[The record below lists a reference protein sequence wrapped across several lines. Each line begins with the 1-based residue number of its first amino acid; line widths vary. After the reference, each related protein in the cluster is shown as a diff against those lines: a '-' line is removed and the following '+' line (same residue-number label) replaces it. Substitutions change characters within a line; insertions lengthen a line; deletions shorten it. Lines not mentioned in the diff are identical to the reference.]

1 MSQPLIP
8 AYIPAT
14 GFASL
19 DDYRS
24 RQAAFYSDDYGQ
36 RARYRQHNDALLE
49 QDDDLRVVF
58 FGDSITDGWDLA
70 QSFPGKNYINRGIGG
85 QTTAQMLVRF
95 RQDVLNLRPQVVV
108 IHAGTNDVAGNTGPV
123 SNLDIEE
130 NIMTFT
136 ELAKLHDIQVV
147 IASILPV
154 HDANP
159 ASQDLFAQRPRE
171 RIVALNRW
179 LKGWCAAEGLVWL
192 DYASAMT
199 DAAGKLIASYADD
212 GLHPNADG
220 YRVMIPLAENA
231 IRTALVR
238 SAPGVGLTDD
248 RESV

>member
-1 MSQPLIP
+1 MSQPLIT
-8 AYIPAT
+8 ALIPGT
-14 GFASL
+14 GFPGL

-36 RARYRQHNDALLE
+36 RARYRQHNAALL
-49 QDDDLRVVF
+49 QQNRSPQVVF

-70 QSFPGKNYINRGIGG
+70 QSFPGKNYLNRGIGG

-95 RQDVLNLRPQVVV
+95 RQDVLNLRPQAVVLL
-108 IHAGTNDVAGNTGPV
+108 AGTNDIAGNTGPV

-130 NIMTFT
+130 NIMTLT
-136 ELAKLHDIQVV
+136 ELATLHGIQVV
-147 IASILPV
+147 ISSVLPV

-159 ASQDLFAQRPRE
+159 DSQDLYAQRPHE

-199 DAAGKLIASYADD
+199 DASGKLIATYADD
-212 GLHPNADG
+212 GLHPNAEG
-220 YRVMIPLAENA
+220 YRIMAPLAESA
-231 IRTALVR
+231 ICTALNR
-238 SAPGVGLTDD
+238 HPLT
-248 RESV
+248 R

>member
-1 MSQPLIP
+1 MSQPLIT
-8 AYIPAT
+8 AFIPGT
-14 GFASL
+14 GFPAL

-24 RQAAFYSDDYGQ
+24 RQAALYSDDYGQ
-36 RARYRQHNDALLE
+36 RARYRQHNEALL
-49 QDDDLRVVF
+49 QQNVSPQVVF

-70 QSFPGKNYINRGIGG
+70 QSFPGKNYLNRGIGG

-108 IHAGTNDVAGNTGPV
+108 LLAGTNDIAGNTGPV

-130 NIMTFT
+130 NIMTLT
-136 ELAKLHDIQVV
+136 ELATQHGIQVV
-147 IASILPV
+147 ISSVLPV

-159 ASQDLFAQRPRE
+159 DSSDLYAQRPQA

-179 LKGWCAAEGLVWL
+179 LKGWCAAQGLVWL

-199 DAAGKLIASYADD
+199 DASGKLIAAYADD

-220 YRVMIPLAENA
+220 YQVMIPLAENA
-231 IRTALVR
+231 IRTALAR
-238 SAPGVGLTDD
+238 SARNADLPSDRPGV
-248 RESV
+248 

>member
-1 MSQPLIP
+1 MSQPLIT
-8 AYIPAT
+8 ALIPGT
-14 GFASL
+14 GFPGL

-36 RARYRQHNDALLE
+36 RSRYRSHNEALL
-49 QDDDLRVVF
+49 QQNRNPQVVF

-70 QSFPGKNYINRGIGG
+70 QNFPGKNYINRGIGG

-108 IHAGTNDVAGNTGPV
+108 ILAGTNDIAGNTGPV

-130 NIMTFT
+130 NIMTLT
-136 ELAKLHDIQVV
+136 ELATLHGIQVV
-147 IASILPV
+147 ISSVLPV

-159 ASQDLFAQRPRE
+159 DSQDLYAQRPRE

-199 DAAGKLIASYADD
+199 DASGKLIATYADD
-212 GLHPNADG
+212 GLHPNAEG
-220 YRVMIPLAENA
+220 YRIMAPLAESA
-231 IRTALVR
+231 ICIALNR
-238 SAPGVGLTDD
+238 HPLT
-248 RESV
+248 R

>member
-1 MSQPLIP
+1 MSQPLIT
-8 AYIPAT
+8 AFIPGT
-14 GFASL
+14 GFPTL

-24 RQAAFYSDDYGQ
+24 RQAALYSDDYGQ
-36 RARYRQHNDALLE
+36 RARYRQHNDALL
-49 QDDDLRVVF
+49 QQNVSPQVVF

-70 QSFPGKNYINRGIGG
+70 QSFPGKNYLNRGIGG

-108 IHAGTNDVAGNTGPV
+108 LLAGTNDIAGNTGPV

-130 NIMTFT
+130 NIMTLT
-136 ELAKLHDIQVV
+136 ELATQHGIQVV
-147 IASILPV
+147 ISSVLPV

-159 ASQDLFAQRPRE
+159 DSSDLYAQRPQA

-179 LKGWCAAEGLVWL
+179 LKGWCAAQGLVWL

-199 DAAGKLIASYADD
+199 DASGKLIAAYADD

-220 YRVMIPLAENA
+220 YQVMIPLAENA
-231 IRTALVR
+231 IRTALAR
-238 SAPGVGLTDD
+238 SARHADLPSDLPGV
-248 RESV
+248 